1 MKNNIAIIG
10 FGEAATTFCRAAG
23 WSTMAYAF
31 DRKTLLPQERDAKF
45 SDYARLGVNGCVS
58 NKDAIS
64 GKTLILSL
72 VTADQAK
79 LAAEES
85 AQSITPGALFLDLNS
100 VAPDTKKTSGRMI
113 EAAGAHYLDVAVM
126 EPVEPAALDV
136 KLLVS
141 GPRFADGVTALQ
153 DLGFK
158 NVTGVGAEVGKASSI
173 KMLRSVI
180 IKGVEALTS
189 ECVLAANNAGL
200 LEDVLT
206 ALGPDWMEK
215 ADYNLDRMLAH
226 GERRAAEMREV
237 AKTLQGFGVQPLM
250 TGGTI
255 ERQSRMGNLK
265 TKVIPTGLQNKLD
278 LISDKMDQPS

>member
-1 MKNNIAIIG
+1 
-10 FGEAATTFCRAAG
+10 
-23 WSTMAYAF
+23 MACAF

-85 AQSITPGALFLDLNS
+85 AQSIIPGALFLDLNS
-100 VAPDTKKTSGRMI
+100 VAPDTKKSSSRTI
-113 EAAGAHYLDVAVM
+113 DAAGAHYLDVAVM
-126 EPVEPAALDV
+126 APVEPAALDV

-141 GPRFADGVTALQ
+141 GPRFADGVSALQ

-237 AKTLQGFGVQPLM
+237 AKTLQSFGIQPLM